1 MRTLI
6 PRLRVAI
13 LLALVAGCSQPSRD
27 YTGVASDPELLHA
40 AVWAVTE
47 AMMQSVTSP
56 PVAAR
61 TYAYSSVAAYEA
73 LRHGHEGYRSLA
85 GQLNELQPVPEPEPG
100 VEYLLPLAGVN
111 AFLTVAEALVFA
123 PEKVAAHRDTLIRR
137 LRENGIPKRVLERS
151 FEYGAAVARH
161 VLDWA
166 ATDNIKLA
174 RAAPRLQIRHEPGLW
189 VPTPPGYMDAVEPNW
204 WMLRP
209 FVLDSAAEVVPP
221 PPVPYDMRKG
231 SPFYRLVM
239 EVYETGKNLT
249 PEQRWIAGFW
259 DCNPFTVYP
268 EGHFMSSAKKI
279 TPGGH
284 WMGITAIAMRQT
296 GADMMRSA
304 EAYARVA
311 IALSDAFVSNWREKY
326 RSVRVRPVTV
336 IQERIDPTWE
346 PLLQTPPFPEYTSGH
361 SVISTAAAEVLTDLL
376 GEEFAFTDD
385 TELPF
390 GIAPRSFRSFRE
402 AAAEAAISRLYGGI
416 HYRDAIE
423 DGVVQGRAIGRA
435 VVARVHTS
443 PPRITHAGSGD
454 AQAGGPGGAE
464 PPAANL

>member
-1 MRTLI
+1 
-6 PRLRVAI
+6 
-13 LLALVAGCSQPSRD
+13 
-27 YTGVASDPELLHA
+27 
-40 AVWAVTE
+40 
-47 AMMQSVTSP
+47 
-56 PVAAR
+56 
-61 TYAYSSVAAYEA
+61 
-73 LRHGHEGYRSLA
+73 
-85 GQLNELQPVPEPEPG
+85 
-100 VEYLLPLAGVN
+100 
-111 AFLTVAEALVFA
+111 
-123 PEKVAAHRDTLIRR
+123 
-137 LRENGIPKRVLERS
+137 
-151 FEYGAAVARH
+151 
-161 VLDWA
+161 
-166 ATDNIKLA
+166 
-174 RAAPRLQIRHEPGLW
+174 
-189 VPTPPGYMDAVEPNW
+189 VEPNW

-239 EVYETGKNLT
+239 EVYEAGKNLT